1 MKVTQE
7 KLPASQIG
15 LEIEVPSDVSKKVYE
30 RVVQEFTRSVNI
42 PGFRK
47 GKVPR
52 SILIQRLGATRIKAA
67 AVEELVEDS
76 LKEAVKQEKI
86 DALGNFQL
94 RTSFDDLVAQFQ
106 PGEPLTFSASVDV
119 APEVNLTQS
128 KGFTVQAEEIKPNAD
143 RVDEVLADYQERLA
157 TLIPVEG
164 RAAQMK
170 DVAVVDFTG
179 VLPAEDGEGEAE
191 PIPGGEAQDFQL
203 ELLEGRFI
211 AGFIDGIVGMNPGE
225 TKEIS
230 AQFPEDYPQE
240 TVAGRAALFTVTLK
254 ELKEKELPEL
264 DDDFAQEIS
273 EFETLAEL
281 QESLTERYAKEADE
295 KTQDNK
301 EEAILE
307 ELLKHVEAE
316 IPETLIDREVSF
328 MLNQTAMQLQNQ
340 GLDVKRLFTQETV
353 GRLREQSRPDAI
365 NRIKRTLALGEI
377 AKQESI
383 AVQPDEL
390 STRVTEVLEGL
401 GDQAQSVDRDR
412 LESVVSED
420 LLKEKILAWVIEN
433 SNVELVPEGTL
444 TAKED
449 APADTEAEVAASD
462 AIVEADVV
470 SAAPE
475 DEPEPEA
482 PTETAS
488 KKKAKSAKA
497 EAPEASESA
506 EGDGSPKRKGAAKKK
521 KSEPNT

>member
-15 LEIEVPSDVSKKVYE
+15 LEIEIPSEVSKKVYE

-119 APEVNLTQS
+119 APEVKLTQS

-264 DDDFAQEIS
+264 DDDFA
-273 EFETLAEL
+273 
-281 QESLTERYAKEADE
+281 
-295 KTQDNK
+295 
-301 EEAILE
+301 
-307 ELLKHVEAE
+307 
-316 IPETLIDREVSF
+316 
-328 MLNQTAMQLQNQ
+328 
-340 GLDVKRLFTQETV
+340 
-353 GRLREQSRPDAI
+353 
-365 NRIKRTLALGEI
+365 
-377 AKQESI
+377 
-383 AVQPDEL
+383 
-390 STRVTEVLEGL
+390 
-401 GDQAQSVDRDR
+401 
-412 LESVVSED
+412 
-420 LLKEKILAWVIEN
+420 
-433 SNVELVPEGTL
+433 
-444 TAKED
+444 
-449 APADTEAEVAASD
+449 
-462 AIVEADVV
+462 
-470 SAAPE
+470 
-475 DEPEPEA
+475 
-482 PTETAS
+482 
-488 KKKAKSAKA
+488 
-497 EAPEASESA
+497 
-506 EGDGSPKRKGAAKKK
+506 
-521 KSEPNT
+521 